1 MEIMNKKECLMNTQ
15 LVRNWMT
22 PNPSTITLQ
31 TTLPEA
37 NRLMDEHYVRRLPV
51 IHKGKLVGIVTRG
64 DIREAQA
71 SSATSLSVYELNYLL
86 DQLPAKEFMAY
97 EPITISPDAPIGE
110 AARRMMQHKIGGLPV
125 VEYGELVGII
135 TETDL
140 CRLLTLQAEAAERV

>member
-1 MEIMNKKECLMNTQ
+1 MNTQ

-22 PNPSTITLQ
+22 PNPITISLQ

-64 DIREAQA
+64 DIREARA
-71 SSATSLSVYELNYLL
+71 STATTLSIYELNYLL
-86 DQLPAKEFMAY
+86 DEISAKDFMAY
-97 EPITISPDAPIGE
+97 EPITVSPDAPIGE

-140 CRLLTLQAEAAERV
+140 CRLLILQPEHAEGV

>member
-1 MEIMNKKECLMNTQ
+1 MNTQ

-22 PNPSTITLQ
+22 LNPITITPQ

-37 NRLMDEHYVRRLPV
+37 RRLMDEHFVRRLPV

-71 SSATSLSVYELNYLL
+71 STATTLSVYELNYLM
-86 DQLPAKEFMAY
+86 DGLPAKEFMAY
-97 EPITISPDAPIGE
+97 EPITIAADAPIGE
-110 AARRMMQHKIGGLPV
+110 AARRMLQHKIGGLPV

-135 TETDL
+135 TETDI
-140 CRLLTLQAEAAERV
+140 CRLLILQPEQVERV

>member
-1 MEIMNKKECLMNTQ
+1 MNTQ

-22 PNPSTITLQ
+22 PNPITINLQ

-37 NRLMDEHYVRRLPV
+37 NRLMDENYVRRLPV

-64 DIREAQA
+64 DIREARA
-71 SSATSLSVYELNYLL
+71 STATTLSIYELNYLL
-86 DQLPAKEFMAY
+86 DEISAKDFMAY
-97 EPITISPDAPIGE
+97 EPITVSPDAPIRE

-140 CRLLTLQAEAAERV
+140 CRLLILQPEHAEGI

>member
-1 MEIMNKKECLMNTQ
+1 MNTQ

-22 PNPSTITLQ
+22 PNPITISLQ

-37 NRLMDEHYVRRLPV
+37 NRLMDKHYVRRLPV

-64 DIREAQA
+64 DIREARA
-71 SSATSLSVYELNYLL
+71 STATTLSVYELNYLL
-86 DQLPAKEFMAY
+86 DEIPAKDFMAY

-110 AARRMMQHKIGGLPV
+110 AALRMMQHKIGGLPV

-140 CRLLTLQAEAAERV
+140 CRLLILQPEHTEGV

>member
-1 MEIMNKKECLMNTQ
+1 MNTQ
-15 LVRNWMT
+15 IVRNWMT
-22 PNPSTITLQ
+22 PNPITITPQ

-37 NRLMDEHYVRRLPV
+37 KRLMDEHYVRRLPV

-71 SSATSLSVYELNYLL
+71 STATTLSVYELNYLL
-86 DQLPAKEFMAY
+86 DRTPAKEFMAHD
-97 EPITISPDAPIGE
+97 PITISPDAPIGE

-135 TETDL
+135 TETDF
-140 CRLLTLQAEAAERV
+140 CRLLILQPEHTEGV

>member
-1 MEIMNKKECLMNTQ
+1 MNTQ
-15 LVRNWMT
+15 TVRTWMT
-22 PNPSTITLQ
+22 PNPITITPQ

-37 NRLMDEHYVRRLPV
+37 RRLMDEHLIRRLPV

-64 DIREAQA
+64 DVREAQA

-97 EPITISPDAPIGE
+97 EPITISSDAPIGE
-110 AARRMMQHKIGGLPV
+110 AARRMQQHKIGALPV

-140 CRLLTLQAEAAERV
+140 CRLLILQPEHAEGV